1 MPDTSAAS
9 AIAGSTMI
17 AIASQNLMNLQKGRI
32 GLDWYQDGDE
42 LWCEFGRCA
51 SARPVPGF
59 QLTATASRFAGW
71 AERRWRRR
79 TPSPSPRKRGEVN
92 RTFASI
98 QFKAIML

>member
-1 MPDTSAAS
+1 
-9 AIAGSTMI
+9 MI
-17 AIASQNLMNLQKGRI
+17 AIASQNLMNIQKGRI

-51 SARPVPGF
+51 SARPGPGF
-59 QLTATASRFAGW
+59 QLTATAGQL
-71 AERRWRRR
+71 RRVGCR
-79 TPSPSPRKRGEVN
+79 TTSPSPRLRGEVY